1 MKKSS
6 SLLAAAL
13 QLLACASLIPNSGSA
28 KVDPTN
34 SFQATI
40 SERVARVRSAM
51 VEQTKKDT
59 EQGGAQ
65 LTGWGNWHNGWRNWG
80 NGWRKGG
87 WGNGGG
93 GGWGKWGKGGWKKW
107 GNY

>member
-28 KVDPTN
+28 KVDTTD
-34 SFQATI
+34 SSQATI
-40 SERVARVRSAM
+40 SERVARIRTAM
-51 VEQTKKDT
+51 VEQTKPVTDDSSIH
-59 EQGGAQ
+59 

-80 NGWRKGG
+80 NGWRK
-87 WGNGGG
+87 WGNG
-93 GGWGKWGKGGWKKW
+93 WRKW

>member
-13 QLLACASLIPNSGSA
+13 QLLACAGLLPNTTSA
-28 KVDPTN
+28 KVDSTDP
-34 SFQATI
+34 SQATI
-40 SERVARVRSAM
+40 SKRVARVRTAI
-51 VEQTKKDT
+51 VEQAQSTS
-59 EQGGAQ
+59 EQSGIQ

-87 WGNGGG
+87 WGNGGN
-93 GGWGKWGKGGWKKW
+93 WGKGGWKKW

>member
-13 QLLACASLIPNSGSA
+13 QLLACISLTPNSGSA
-28 KVDPTN
+28 KVDPNN
-34 SFQATI
+34 SSQETI

-51 VEQTKKDT
+51 IEQTKQDT
-59 EQGGAQ
+59 EQGSAQ

-93 GGWGKWGKGGWKKW
+93 GWVKWAKGGWRKW
-107 GNY
+107 GNH

>member
-13 QLLACASLIPNSGSA
+13 QLLACASLTPNSGSA
-28 KVDPTN
+28 KVDPT
-34 SFQATI
+34 SSSQATI
-40 SERVARVRSAM
+40 SERIARVRTAM
-51 VEQTKKDT
+51 VEQTKQDAD
-59 EQGGAQ
+59 EGSVQ
-65 LTGWGNWHNGWRNWG
+65 LTGWGNWHNGFRNWG

-87 WGNGGG
+87 WGN
-93 GGWGKWGKGGWKKW
+93 WGKGGWKKW

>member
-13 QLLACASLIPNSGSA
+13 QLLACASLIPTSGSA

-34 SFQATI
+34 PPQSTI
-40 SERVARVRSAM
+40 SKRVARVRSAM
-51 VEQTKKDT
+51 VEQTKQDT
-59 EQGGAQ
+59 EQSGAQ

-93 GGWGKWGKGGWKKW
+93 GWGKWGKGGWKKW

>member
-28 KVDPTN
+28 KVVTTD
-34 SFQATI
+34 SSQATI
-40 SERVARVRSAM
+40 SERVARVRTAM
-51 VEQTKKDT
+51 VEQTKPVTDDSSIH
-59 EQGGAQ
+59 

-80 NGWRKGG
+80 NGWRK
-87 WGNGGG
+87 WGNG
-93 GGWGKWGKGGWKKW
+93 WRKWH
-107 GNY
+107 NY

>member
-13 QLLACASLIPNSGSA
+13 QLLACANLIPNTSSA
-28 KVDPTN
+28 KVDTD
-34 SFQATI
+34 SSQATI
-40 SERVARVRSAM
+40 SERVARVRTAI
-51 VEQTKKDT
+51 VEQTKSPSDNP
-59 EQGGAQ
+59 GVQ

-80 NGWRKGG
+80 NGWRK
-87 WGNGGG
+87 WGNG
-93 GGWGKWGKGGWKKW
+93 WRKW

>member
-13 QLLACASLIPNSGSA
+13 QLLAYASLVPNSSSA
-28 KVDPTN
+28 KVGTAD
-34 SFQATI
+34 SSQATI
-40 SERVARVRSAM
+40 SERVARVRTAM
-51 VEQTKKDT
+51 VEQTKPVTNDSSIH
-59 EQGGAQ
+59 

-80 NGWRKGG
+80 NGWRK
-87 WGNGGG
+87 WGNG
-93 GGWGKWGKGGWKKW
+93 WRKW

>member
-13 QLLACASLIPNSGSA
+13 QLLACAGFLPNTTSA
-28 KVDPTN
+28 KVDSTDP
-34 SFQATI
+34 SQATI
-40 SERVARVRSAM
+40 SERVARVRNAI
-51 VEQTKKDT
+51 VEQAQTPSDQT
-59 EQGGAQ
+59 GIQ

-87 WGNGGG
+87 WGKGA
-93 GGWGKWGKGGWKKW
+93 WGKGGWGNGGRRW
-107 GNY
+107 GNG

>member
-13 QLLACASLIPNSGSA
+13 QLLACASLMPNTGSA
-28 KVDPTN
+28 KVDTTD
-34 SFQATI
+34 SSQATI
-40 SERVARVRSAM
+40 SERVARLRTAM
-51 VEQTKKDT
+51 VEQTKQDS
-59 EQGGAQ
+59 EPGGAQ

-87 WGNGGG
+87 WG
-93 GGWGKWGKGGWKKW
+93 KWGKGGWKKW

>member
-13 QLLACASLIPNSGSA
+13 QLLACAGFLPNTTSA
-28 KVDPTN
+28 KVDSNDP
-34 SFQATI
+34 SQATI
-40 SERVARVRSAM
+40 SERVARVRNAI
-51 VEQTKKDT
+51 VEQAQTPSDQT
-59 EQGGAQ
+59 GIQ

-87 WGNGGG
+87 WGKGA
-93 GGWGKWGKGGWKKW
+93 WGKGGWGNGGRRW
-107 GNY
+107 GNG

>member
-1 MKKSS
+1 
-6 SLLAAAL
+6 
-13 QLLACASLIPNSGSA
+13 
-28 KVDPTN
+28 
-34 SFQATI
+34 
-40 SERVARVRSAM
+40 M
-51 VEQTKKDT
+51 VEQTKQDT

-87 WGNGGG
+87 WG
-93 GGWGKWGKGGWKKW
+93 KWAKGGWKKW

>member
-28 KVDPTN
+28 KVDTTD
-34 SFQATI
+34 SSQATI
-40 SERVARVRSAM
+40 SERVARIRTAM
-51 VEQTKKDT
+51 IEQTKPVTDDSSIH
-59 EQGGAQ
+59 

-80 NGWRKGG
+80 NGWRK
-87 WGNGGG
+87 WGNG
-93 GGWGKWGKGGWKKW
+93 WRKW

>member
-28 KVDPTN
+28 KVDTTD
-34 SFQATI
+34 SSQATI
-40 SERVARVRSAM
+40 SERIARVRTAM
-51 VEQTKKDT
+51 VEQTKPVTDDSSIH
-59 EQGGAQ
+59 

-80 NGWRKGG
+80 NGWRK
-87 WGNGGG
+87 WGNG
-93 GGWGKWGKGGWKKW
+93 WRKWH
-107 GNY
+107 NY

>member
-13 QLLACASLIPNSGSA
+13 QLLACASLMPNTGSA
-28 KVDPTN
+28 KVDTTD
-34 SFQATI
+34 SSQATI
-40 SERVARVRSAM
+40 SERVARLRTAM
-51 VEQTKKDT
+51 VEQTKQDS
-59 EQGGAQ
+59 EPGGAQ

-80 NGWRKGG
+80 NGWHK
-87 WGNGGG
+87 